1 MTIILCMIF
10 FLSGA
15 SALIFELLW
24 FQLSGLVFGNS
35 VWATAVVLAGFMGGL
50 ALGSTLVAFKGHK
63 IKSPIRTY
71 ALLEITIGISGF
83 LLVLILPNLTQI
95 FVPLF
100 RLFLGS
106 EFILTS
112 IKASAALILM
122 LLPAGAMGATLP
134 ILVKTLYKKS
144 PNFGRVL
151 GILYGWNTFGAMAGV
166 LVGELFLIK
175 WLGIRKTGLMAASFN
190 LLAAAGAMAV
200 YKIKLAGKTTPI
212 ATDTTQSPSTYSVKT
227 FRLLFTGFLS
237 GLAMLG
243 LEIIWF
249 RFMLLFF
256 NTTSWNFAFM
266 LATVLLGISLGG
278 IIAAKLFHSRP
289 DAHRFLFPVLTL
301 NGILVVLLYTNFVY
315 LRRAVDGLGNTLELT
330 SLSLYLIFPVSLLS
344 GIIFTMLGKALHI
357 EMKTETKTAGLL
369 TLANTTGGMIGSL
382 VAGFVLIPFLGIEKS
397 FFLFALCYGIMALLV
412 FQRPPLPRPKG
423 KRKLSFHISAAAVY
437 LIVLVLFPFGFMDYH
452 YLKIPLKRL
461 NMKGEKRVSVR
472 EGVTETIQ
480 YMQKDLLGQPY
491 YYRLVTNHHSMSGTM
506 LEGRRYMKAFVYWP
520 AAVHPNL
527 EKALLICYGCGM
539 TAKALTD
546 SKSLKNIDIVDI
558 SRDII
563 EESSVVFPDPKEN
576 PVNDPRVKIHI
587 EDGRFFLL
595 TRKRH
600 FDLITAEPPPPKFKG
615 IENLYTR
622 EFFQLVHNR
631 LADNGIVTYWLPVYQ
646 VKMVEAKSIIKA
658 FTDVFPNGSLW
669 AGAGLDWMMMGV
681 KNPGKPVDREA
692 FSGQWHDPVVAPELR
707 TLGFDNPEQLG
718 AFFIADGE
726 RLQRWIGN
734 ALPLV
739 DNFPKRLYPHLF
751 SLPIA
756 EADDYVGFMNNP
768 ASSTNFKTSRYIK
781 RLWPASILEC
791 TEKYFA
797 SARIINELPINKT
810 LWLRYKDAYYL
821 NKCLHDPLLENYIP
835 WVLGSNQQA
844 LDIISSFREQ
854 NPGESVERPNTFIHL
869 AAEAL
874 SHRNYLLAGD
884 YLQRL
889 VDAFSRRN
897 ILNDNETFII
907 CTLRMYILFMGGNQ
921 PGMRRVKEEFL
932 DQLERKQGKEVR
944 EKVNLQLENYI
955 KWLPHAAAR
964 AVTNH
969 P

>member
-10 FLSGA
+10 FMSGA

-24 FQLSGLVFGNS
+24 FQLSGLTFGNS
-35 VWATAVVLAGFMGGL
+35 VWVTAVVLAGFMGGL
-50 ALGSTLVAFKGHK
+50 ALGNTLVAFKGHK

-71 ALLEITIGISGF
+71 ALLEIIIGISGF

-106 EFILTS
+106 GFVLVS
-112 IKASAALILM
+112 IKAIAALLLM
-122 LLPAGAMGATLP
+122 LLPTCAMGATLP
-134 ILVKTLYKKS
+134 ILVKTLYKEN

-166 LVGELFLIK
+166 LAGELFLIK
-175 WLGIRKTGLMAASFN
+175 WLGIRNTGLVAASFN

-200 YKIKLAGKTTPI
+200 YKKKLMGKTTTA
-212 ATDTTQSPSTYSVKT
+212 ATDRKPPPTTYSAKT
-227 FRLLFTGFLS
+227 LRLLFTGFLS
-237 GLAMLG
+237 GLTLLG

-266 LATVLLGISLGG
+266 LAMVLLGISLGG
-278 IIAAKLFHSRP
+278 IIAAKLFRFRP

-315 LRRAVDGLGNTLELT
+315 LRRAAEGLGNTLEIA

-344 GIIFTMLGKALHI
+344 GAIFTMLGKALHN
-357 EMKTETKTAGLL
+357 EMRTETKTAGLL
-369 TLANTTGGMIGSL
+369 TLANTTGAMIGSL

-412 FQRPPLPRPKG
+412 LQPPPLPQPKG
-423 KRKLSFHISAAAVY
+423 KRKLSLHISAAVIY
-437 LIVLVLFPFGFMDYH
+437 LIVLLLFPFGFMDYH
-452 YLKIPLKRL
+452 YLKVPLERHI
-461 NMKGEKRVSVR
+461 NNGEKRISVR

-480 YMQKDLLGQPY
+480 YLQKDLLGQPY
-491 YYRLVTNHHSMSGTM
+491 YHRLVTNYHSMSGTV
-506 LEGRRYMKAFVYWP
+506 LYARRYMKAFVFWP

-546 SKSLKNIDIVDI
+546 TKSLKTIDIVDI

-576 PVNDPRVKIHI
+576 PVNDPRVKTHI

-595 TRKRH
+595 TRKRR

-622 EFFQLVHNR
+622 EFFRLVHDR
-631 LADNGIVTYWLPVYQ
+631 LADGGMVTYWLPVHQ
-646 VKMVEAKSIIKA
+646 ITIAEAKSILKA
-658 FTDVFPNGSLW
+658 FTDVFPNCSLW
-669 AGAGLDWMMMGV
+669 AGSGMEWMMMGV
-681 KNPGKPVDREA
+681 KNSGKPVDRET
-692 FSGQWHDPVVAPELR
+692 FSRQWHDPVVRPELR

-726 RLQRWIGN
+726 RLKEWIGD
-734 ALPLV
+734 AQPLV
-739 DNFPKRLYPHLF
+739 DNFPKRLSPHL
-751 SLPIA
+751 LPMPLA
-756 EADDYVGFMNNP
+756 EADDYIGFMNHP
-768 ASSTNFKTSRYIK
+768 ASSSNFKTSLHIK
-781 RLWPASILEC
+781 QLWPSSILEN

-797 SARIINELPINKT
+797 SARIINELLVFKST
-810 LWLRYKDAYYL
+810 WVRYKDAYYL
-821 NKCLHDPLLENYIP
+821 NNCLHDPLLENYIP

-844 LDIISSFREQ
+844 QDIISSFREQ
-854 NPGESVERPNTFIHL
+854 NPGKSVENPDTLIHL

-874 SHRNYLLAGD
+874 SQKNYLLAEH
-884 YLQRL
+884 YFHRF
-889 VDAFSRRN
+889 VDFFSRGDTFT
-897 ILNDNETFII
+897 DNETFNI
-907 CTLRMYILFMGGNQ
+907 CIVRMYILFMGGDRG
-921 PGMRRVKEEFL
+921 GMRRVKDEFL

-944 EKVNLQLENYI
+944 DKFNIQLENYI
-955 KWLPHAAAR
+955 QWLPHAAAQ

>member
-1 MTIILCMIF
+1 MIF

-24 FQLSGLVFGNS
+24 FQLSGLAFGNS

-71 ALLEITIGISGF
+71 ALLEIIIGISGF

-95 FVPLF
+95 FVPVF

-106 EFILTS
+106 GFILTS
-112 IKASAALILM
+112 IQAIAALLLM
-122 LLPAGAMGATLP
+122 LLPACAMGATLP
-134 ILVKTLYKKS
+134 ILVKTLYKKN

-175 WLGIRKTGLMAASFN
+175 WLGIRNTGLVAASFN
-190 LLAAAGAMAV
+190 LLAAAGAITV
-200 YKIKLAGKTTPI
+200 YKIKLTGKTTP
-212 ATDTTQSPSTYSVKT
+212 AAAATTQSPSIYSAKT

-237 GLAMLG
+237 GLSMLG

-266 LATVLLGISLGG
+266 LAMVLLGISLGG
-278 IIAAKLFHSRP
+278 IIAAKLFRSRP

-315 LRRAVDGLGNTLELT
+315 LHRAVDGLGHTLEIT

-344 GIIFTMLGKALHI
+344 GIIFTMLGKALHN

-382 VAGFVLIPFLGIEKS
+382 VAGFVLIPFIGIEKS

-423 KRKLSFHISAAAVY
+423 KRKFSLHISAAAVY
-437 LIVLVLFPFGFMDYH
+437 LIVMVLFPFGFMDYH
-452 YLKIPLKRL
+452 YLKVPVERHNKR
-461 NMKGEKRVSVR
+461 GERRVSVR

-480 YMQKDLLGQPY
+480 YLEKDLLGQPY
-491 YYRLVTNHHSMSGTM
+491 YYRLVTNSHSMSGTM
-506 LEGRRYMKAFVYWP
+506 LFARRYMKAFVYWP

-546 SKSLKNIDIVDI
+546 TKSLKSIDIVDI
-558 SRDII
+558 SRAII

-576 PVNDPRVKIHI
+576 PVHDPRVKIHI

-615 IENLYTR
+615 IENLYSR
-622 EFFQLVHNR
+622 EFFRLAHDR
-631 LADNGIVTYWLPVYQ
+631 LADGGIVTYWLPVHQ
-646 VKMVEAKSIIKA
+646 IKMAEAKSILKA

-669 AGAGLDWMMMGV
+669 AGSGLEWMMMGV
-681 KNPGKPVDREA
+681 KNPGKPVDRET
-692 FSGQWHDPVVAPELR
+692 FSRQWHDPVVGPELR

-726 RLQRWIGN
+726 RLQEWIGS

-739 DNFPKRLYPHLF
+739 DNFPKRLSPYLVP
-751 SLPIA
+751 LPLA
-756 EADDYVGFMNNP
+756 EADDYVGFMNDP

-781 RLWPASILEC
+781 RLWPASILEN

-797 SARIINELPINKT
+797 SARIINELQIFKT
-810 LWLRYKDAYYL
+810 TWMRYKDAYYI
-821 NKCLHDPLLENYIP
+821 NKCLHDPLLENYIT
-835 WVLGSNQQA
+835 WVLSSNQQA
-844 LDIISSFREQ
+844 QDIISSYREQ
-854 NPGESVERPNTFIHL
+854 NPGESVEKPSTFMHL
-869 AAEAL
+869 AAKAL
-874 SHRNYLLAGD
+874 SHKNYPLAAD
-884 YLQRL
+884 YYQRF
-889 VDAFSRRN
+889 VDFFSRMN
-897 ILNDNETFII
+897 LFTDDEIFTI
-907 CTLRMYILFMGGNQ
+907 CILRMYILFMAGDRE
-921 PGMRRVKEEFL
+921 GMLRVKEEYL
-932 DQLERKQGKEVR
+932 DQVEKKQDKAVRDRLNLHLES
-944 EKVNLQLENYI
+944 YI
-955 KWLPHAAAR
+955 KWLPNAAAQ